1 MGEREQR
8 FDPAYLAQLKTV
20 YTAHPELLGGMSPDA
35 AVADT
40 VAGAARERMIDNAR
54 DMTDALVKAGVDASF
69 ALFALEDHLAAAP
82 PAINRAIPLFLAPP
96 Q

>member
-1 MGEREQR
+1 MHRGIEGSPARRSAEMARRLGSLRVIEAEQ
-8 FDPAYLAQLKTV
+8 
-20 YTAHPELLGGMSPDA
+20 GGLEKDI
-35 AVADT
+35 
-40 VAGAARERMIDNAR
+40 AGAARERMIDNAR